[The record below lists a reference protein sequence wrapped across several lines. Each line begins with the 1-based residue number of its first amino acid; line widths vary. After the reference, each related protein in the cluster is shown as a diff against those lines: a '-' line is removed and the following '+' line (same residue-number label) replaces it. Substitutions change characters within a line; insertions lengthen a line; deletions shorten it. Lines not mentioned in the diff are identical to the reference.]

1 MKQTETAGPRLS
13 FWRKV
18 AITVGTILLGMGV
31 NPPDILAQSEC
42 EDVSGAWAVNMVLQ
56 GGGPTEA
63 TVTLDQTNC
72 EVTGFVEGR
81 NKSPITNGT
90 VKGSTA
96 TFTATANNQ
105 GGGTLD
111 LVWDATVDGNDISG
125 AITHPMVGAIEFTGK
140 RVEG

>member
-1 MKQTETAGPRLS
+1 MKQTETAGRGLTLC
-13 FWRKV
+13 RKV
-18 AITVGTILLGMGV
+18 AVTFGAILTMAGANAPL
-31 NPPDILAQSEC
+31 IYAQSEC

-56 GGGPTEA
+56 GGGPTQA
-63 TVTLDQTNC
+63 VVTLDQANC
-72 EVTGFVEGR
+72 EVTGFVEGS
-81 NKSPITNGT
+81 NKSSIRNGT

-111 LVWDATVDGNDISG
+111 LVWAATVDGNEISG

-140 RVEG
+140 RVES